1 MDLDLKEYKKL
12 DVLSRENMDCLKGIF
27 AVCVLIH
34 HLFQYSGLFRRTIL
48 GSILQLLGSWSV
60 AIFFFF
66 SGYGL
71 LVSYKKSG
79 ENYIKKFFKNKIIPF
94 YTIICLLIVIYLVE
108 NIILGKVVTTL
119 QIIKSFSFGGTIIGN
134 GWYLQV
140 QLLLY
145 VLFYIITYYIKFKDK
160 TVSIYIYIYTYM
172 DNSIKFIF

>member
-48 GSILQLLGSWSV
+48 GLQLLGSWSV

-160 TVSIYIYIYTYM
+160 TISIYIYLHG
-172 DNSIKFIF
+172 